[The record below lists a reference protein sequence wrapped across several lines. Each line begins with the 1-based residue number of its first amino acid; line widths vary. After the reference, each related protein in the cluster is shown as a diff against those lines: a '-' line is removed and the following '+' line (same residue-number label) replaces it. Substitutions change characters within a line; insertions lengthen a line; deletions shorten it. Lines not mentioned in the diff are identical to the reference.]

1 MRRLGV
7 NIDHVATIR
16 NARGNNHPDPLF
28 AAKLAIKYGAD
39 SITIHLREDRRHI
52 KDLDVKILCKNK
64 NIPIN
69 LEIGSNENILKI
81 ALKYKPD
88 YVCIVPE
95 KRKEITTE
103 GGLNLSRNKNKI
115 KRMIS
120 KLNKNK
126 IRTTLFINA
135 NTKNILLAKKLNSD
149 CVELHTGKLTD
160 LIKSKKNYF
169 NELNKIKSSAK
180 LARSIGLEVHAGHGI
195 DFQSIKVLNK
205 INEIEEFNIGHFI
218 IGQSIFDGFKMVIE
232 KFIKLSN
239 N

>member
-16 NARGNNHPDPLF
+16 NARGNNHPDTLF
-28 AAKLAIKYGAD
+28 AAKLAMKYGAD
-39 SITIHLREDRRHI
+39 AITIHLREDRRHI

-169 NELNKIKSSAK
+169 NELNKIKSSSK

>member
-16 NARGNNHPDPLF
+16 NARGGNHPDILY
-28 AAKLAIKYGAD
+28 AANLAMKYGAS

-52 KDLDVKILCKNK
+52 KDNDVKKLCKSK

-126 IRTTLFINA
+126 IKTTLFINA

-169 NELNKIKSSAK
+169 NELNKIKSSSK
-180 LARSIGLEVHAGHGI
+180 LARSIGLGVHAGHGI